1 MAKRAWMVLTLFIMC
16 VAMPTPVTVFAQDE
30 EELDEET
37 KLLKEGLP
45 LTPTRMLSESFTEGS
60 WISLDISPDGGTI
73 VFDLLG
79 DIYTMPFSGGT
90 AEALTQGMAFDGQ
103 PRFSPDGNHVVFVS
117 DRSGGQGV

>member
-60 WISLDISPDGGTI
+60 WISVRTVGRLCSISWVTSIRCRFQGARPRHLHRAWHST
-73 VFDLLG
+73 VSHASAQMA
-79 DIYTMPFSGGT
+79 TM
-90 AEALTQGMAFDGQ
+90 
-103 PRFSPDGNHVVFVS
+103 
-117 DRSGGQGV
+117 